1 MLIQES
7 NYSTSTNPEVH
18 NIFEKVQFMEDLKKN
33 KVDMDDLRQ
42 QWEAAAKKF
51 VKHKWIYRYTDEKQK
66 AALEKHYANLTADD
80 VYYSTYK
87 RSFNAICKFMG
98 IPADMVIIE
107 NMVFD
112 HDRVDKEQWKVAIR
126 YSKGLVKVKIPEGV
140 QLLHVSPVEGIT
152 ALEPSFRSKVKGK
165 YMYPKK
171 RLFFTVAKE
180 MRSIKAGLE
189 GKKKTYLYTPKTPI
203 TTAYIDPTY
212 SSFAFKSIYIETDSS
227 MPVESLERKFL
238 GIKMDRKVDL
248 RDDIWKLTHPDL
260 AQHD

>member
-1 MLIQES
+1 MLLTEG
-7 NYSTSTNPEVH
+7 YVTPTNTENV
-18 NIFEKVQFMEDLKKN
+18 FEGVQFVDDIKK
-33 KVDMDDLRQ
+33 KMVDMDDLKA
-42 QWEAAAKKF
+42 QWKKAADKF
-51 VKHKWIYRYTDEKQK
+51 VKHKWIYRYIDDKQK
-66 AALEKHYANLTADD
+66 ENLEKHYEKICDEKTP
-80 VYYSTYK
+80 YSVYK

-98 IPADMVIIE
+98 LPADIVIIE

-112 HDRVDKEQWKVAIR
+112 HDRVDKEQWKMSVR
-126 YSKGLVKVKIPEGV
+126 YSKGLVKVRIPEGV

-171 RLFFTVAKE
+171 RVFFTVAKE

-212 SSFAFKSIYIETDSS
+212 SDFTFKSIYIETDNAI
-227 MPVESLERKFL
+227 PVESLERKFM

>member
-1 MLIQES
+1 MLIGNISSSPDITGED
-7 NYSTSTNPEVH
+7 TS
-18 NIFEKVQFMEDLKKN
+18 IFESVKFIDDMKKN
-33 KVDMDDLRQ
+33 KVNMDDLRK
-42 QWEAAAKKF
+42 QWEAAAEKF

-66 AALEKHYANLTADD
+66 AALEKHYANLTDD
-80 VYYSTYK
+80 NVYYSVYK

-98 IPADMVIIE
+98 IPSNMVIIE

-112 HDRVDKEQWKVAIR
+112 LDKVDKEQWKVSVK
-126 YSKGLVKVKIPEGV
+126 YSKGLIKVQIPEGV
-140 QLLHVSPVEGIT
+140 QLLHVSPVENIT

-165 YMYPKK
+165 YMYPTK
-171 RLFFTVAKE
+171 RVFFTVAKE
-180 MRSIKAGLE
+180 MRSTKAGLE

-212 SSFAFKSIYIETDSS
+212 SSFTFKSIYIETDSS
-227 MPVESLERKFL
+227 IPVEPLERKVM
-238 GIKMDRKVDL
+238 GIKMDRKVDI